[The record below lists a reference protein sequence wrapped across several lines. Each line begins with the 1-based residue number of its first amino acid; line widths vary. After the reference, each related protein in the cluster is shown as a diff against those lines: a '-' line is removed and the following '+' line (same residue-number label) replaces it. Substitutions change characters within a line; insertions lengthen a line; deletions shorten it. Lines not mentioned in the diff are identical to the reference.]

1 MKTPVTLN
9 TKSPK
14 MSATEDPQLMAG
26 LHLTQ
31 MAIFQQFLQ
40 DPRTINLRMKHTAS
54 LHRAVLVKR
63 GKIIADATNNYGNR
77 SRGSGYSQS
86 SIHAEKNVVKELGD
100 ISKLRGADMYIMR
113 FSRSDPL
120 DFVKSIPCRSCKV
133 FLEKCMKEYGL
144 KNVYY
149 TS

>member
-1 MKTPVTLN
+1 M
-9 TKSPK
+9 
-14 MSATEDPQLMAG
+14 QYMAD

-31 MAIFQQFLQ
+31 MAIFQKFLE

-86 SIHAEKNVVKELGD
+86 SIHAEKNVVKEAWAQSPGVKENWEN
-100 ISKLRGADMYIMR
+100 SCVSRKLLDHIEAR
-113 FSRSDPL
+113 FTVQES
-120 DFVKSIPCRSCKV
+120 
-133 FLEKCMKEYGL
+133 
-144 KNVYY
+144 N
-149 TS
+149 

>member
-1 MKTPVTLN
+1 MA
-9 TKSPK
+9 
-14 MSATEDPQLMAG
+14 MQDPQAMSG

-86 SIHAEKNVVKELGD
+86 SIHAEKNVVKVLGD
-100 ISKLRGADMYIMR
+100 VHRLRGADMYVMR
-113 FSRSDPL
+113 FSRTENIE
-120 DFVKSIPCRSCKV
+120 FVRSTPCPACMI
-133 FLEKCMKEYGL
+133 FLEKCMREYGL